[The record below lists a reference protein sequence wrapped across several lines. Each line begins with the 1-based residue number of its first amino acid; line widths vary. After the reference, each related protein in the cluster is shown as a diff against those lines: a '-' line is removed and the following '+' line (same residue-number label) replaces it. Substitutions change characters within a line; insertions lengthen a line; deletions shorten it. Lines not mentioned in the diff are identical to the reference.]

1 MTVLTGPDGAPAR
14 ISVLG
19 AGVMGVGVAQVA
31 AAAGHPV
38 SLIDTTEPILESART
53 RLRAS
58 LAMTALARREGPKP
72 DAAAITGRILFTTDV
87 AEVGRCALVVE
98 NVTESITA
106 KEPAYRSLDQF
117 VQPGTILAAN
127 TSCIPVARIASWT
140 SRPADVIGTHFMNPV
155 PLRDTVEV
163 IRGALTDPE
172 TVETTLAFL
181 SGLGMEG
188 IVVGDGPGFVSNR
201 VLMLTLNEATRVADE
216 NSATPVE
223 IDLVFTK
230 CMGHAMGPLATADL
244 IGLDTVVLSLEV
256 LRDEL
261 GDSRFEPAPGLRRRV
276 AEGLLGRKSGE
287 GFHRYGARPR

>member
-1 MTVLTGPDGAPAR
+1 MTALSGPDGGPAR
-14 ISVLG
+14 IGVLG

-31 AAAGHPV
+31 AGAGHPV
-38 SLIDTTEPILESART
+38 SLIDTTEGVLDSART

-58 LAMTALARREGPKP
+58 LTMTALARRNTPKP
-72 DAAAITGRILFTTDV
+72 DAAGIQERIHFTVDLT
-87 AEVGRCALVVE
+87 EVGQCTLVVE
-98 NVTESITA
+98 NVTESIA
-106 KEPAYRSLDQF
+106 VKEPVYRALDQL

-127 TSCIPVARIASWT
+127 TSCVPVARIASWT
-140 SRPADVIGTHFMNPV
+140 SRPAEVIGTHFMNPV

-163 IRGALTDPE
+163 IRGALTNPA
-172 TVETTLAFL
+172 TVDATLAFL
-181 SGLGMEG
+181 SGMGMEG

-201 VLMLTLNEATRVADE
+201 VLMLTLNEAARVADE
-216 NSATPVE
+216 NSASPVE

-256 LRDEL
+256 LRDEF

-276 AEGLLGRKSGE
+276 DQGLLGRKAGE
-287 GFHRYGARPR
+287 GFHRYGAKPR